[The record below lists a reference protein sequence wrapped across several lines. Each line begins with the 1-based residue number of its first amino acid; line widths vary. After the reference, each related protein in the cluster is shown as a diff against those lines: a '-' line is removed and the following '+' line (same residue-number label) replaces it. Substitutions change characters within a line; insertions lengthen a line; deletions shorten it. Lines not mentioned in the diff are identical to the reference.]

1 MIIDSLSEYKPEN
14 RKMTLCTAMLQP
26 INKILPCYCQLT
38 KYYRK
43 LVKIIFSR
51 TWCHSG
57 RQAGRQSV
65 SLFVCESVTQSD
77 SVNQSIS
84 QSVCQPV
91 SLSVS
96 QSVGLSA
103 VCRSVSQS
111 DSQSVSLSAS
121 PSVRQFVSLFVCM
134 KKGVSKKCSCSIVT
148 ETRRFGNNPF
158 VSSKRC
164 IFCD

>member
-43 LVKIIFSR
+43 LVKSIFSR
-51 TWCHSG
+51 RWRHSG
-57 RQAGRQSV
+57 RQAVSQSV
-65 SLFVCESVTQSD
+65 SLSVCLWVRHSVWL
-77 SVNQSIS
+77 S
-84 QSVCQPV
+84 QSVNLSVSLSACQPV
-91 SLSVS
+91 SLSVCRPVS
-96 QSVGLSA
+96 LSVCQSVGQL

-121 PSVRQFVSLFVCM
+121 PSVRQFVSSSVC
-134 KKGVSKKCSCSIVT
+134 KSVWRKVFQKSAHV
-148 ETRRFGNNPF
+148 P
-158 VSSKRC
+158 
-164 IFCD
+164 